1 MRTEEELENLI
12 SEAIASLISEN
23 EQDIFEMI
31 KNLVEHKKSDFLPV
45 FTNRLTELYKQHGF
59 TKQEERIIEEKLQDV
74 NSTLNKNIMQ
84 HMFAYMASQFMKGK
98 FNEEV

>member
-1 MRTEEELENLI
+1 MKTEEELEDII
-12 SEAIASLISEN
+12 SEAVASLISEN

-45 FTNRLTELYKQHGF
+45 FTKRLTELYKQYGF
-59 TKQEERIIEEKLQDV
+59 TKQEEQIIEQKLQDI
-74 NSTLNKNIMQ
+74 NSTLNKKIMQ